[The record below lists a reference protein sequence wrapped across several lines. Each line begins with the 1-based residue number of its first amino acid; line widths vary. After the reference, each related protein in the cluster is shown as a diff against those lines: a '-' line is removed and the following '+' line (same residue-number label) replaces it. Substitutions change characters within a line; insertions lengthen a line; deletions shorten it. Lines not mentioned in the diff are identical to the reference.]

1 MIRRKFVHALRGK
14 RSIDMNAVVFQ
25 QDRVLTYCLSR
36 TLEYLR
42 KYFPGYRFI
51 SRQTNNPCPHGSPN
65 LNSPNYLLW
74 LYLKDRVYGN
84 NPQTTEALKDNIR
97 REIRQ
102 IPQKMFIRVVGN
114 FNIGVAAVI
123 QQRGAWI
130 EHIINYCKSALK
142 HYWF

>member
-14 RSIDMNAVVFQ
+14 RIIDMNAVVFQ
-25 QDRVLTYCLSR
+25 QDRVPTYCLSR

-42 KYFPGYRFI
+42 NYFPGYRFI

-84 NPQTTEALKDNIR
+84 NPQTTEVLKDNIR

-114 FNIGVAAVI
+114 FDIGVAAVI
-123 QQRGAWI
+123 QQRGAWT

-142 HYWF
+142 HY

>member
-14 RSIDMNAVVFQ
+14 RIIDMNAVVFQ
-25 QDRVLTYCLSR
+25 QDRVPTYCLSR

-42 KYFPGYRFI
+42 NYFPGYRFI

-84 NPQTTEALKDNIR
+84 NPQTTEVLKDNIR

-123 QQRGAWI
+123 QQRGAWT

>member
-1 MIRRKFVHALRGK
+1 
-14 RSIDMNAVVFQ
+14 MNAVVFQ
-25 QDRVLTYCLSR
+25 QDRVPTYCLSR

-42 KYFPGYRFI
+42 NYFPGYRFI

-84 NPQTTEALKDNIR
+84 NPQTTEVLKDNIR

-123 QQRGAWI
+123 QQRGAWT

-142 HYWF
+142 HY